1 MGINGSS
8 WAAGFHSHGDNGFQV
23 ERSDKDI
30 WEASHGG
37 LLNCVHLT
45 RHT

>member
-23 ERSDKDI
+23 ERSAYILQTKSRT
-30 WEASHGG
+30 E
-37 LLNCVHLT
+37 VT
-45 RHT
+45 FE